1 MKQIIMSNTER
12 PNPLVYKQKI
22 LSTEIINRM
31 QRTQISIF
39 SCVTGTENTRLQ
51 KVHTIP
57 D

>member
-1 MKQIIMSNTER
+1 MSNTER
-12 PNPLVYKQKI
+12 PNLLVPKQKI
-22 LSTEIINRM
+22 RSIEITNGM
-31 QRTQISIF
+31 QRTQMKIF